1 MNTAGTGQLWVDGVK
16 VAETTAAP
24 VLGNS
29 TFNMLIGANPGT
41 AGDNFRT
48 WPGVIDDVAIWN
60 RPLSIAEVSQLFS
73 SERSVAE
80 LVADGDNDF
89 DGLPN
94 SWEVTNGT
102 LVDTPDADE
111 DPDNDGR
118 TNIQEFNDGTNPQVA
133 DADID
138 GLNDGKEFAAGT
150 RPDLADTD
158 GDGLSDGDEVNIHLT
173 NPTLVDTD
181 ADGFSDSLEITY
193 GTLPNDINSFP
204 TLDKG
209 LLGYWPLDDDLQDDT
224 GNGGNR
230 TYQDIAAGPPA
241 FTAGKFGN
249 GISLDHANNQY
260 VIIDGEGGAPTL
272 TDNGNHNDIMID
284 SNPDAV
290 ARSWNGIIDDVAI
303 WERPLSNSEV
313 TTIFSSTQSLGDQ
326 LGLGTPTVLT
336 VTSIVPATNGSVD
349 LTWTSRENANYSV
362 FLTTD
367 LSVPLLSWETAKENV
382 ASGGATTTT
391 TTTTIPAIEL
401 NGLTKAFFVIREN

>member
-1 MNTAGTGQLWVDGVK
+1 M
-16 VAETTAAP
+16 
-24 VLGNS
+24 
-29 TFNMLIGANPGT
+29 
-41 AGDNFRT
+41 
-48 WPGVIDDVAIWN
+48 
-60 RPLSIAEVSQLFS
+60 
-73 SERSVAE
+73 
-80 LVADGDNDF
+80 
-89 DGLPN
+89 
-94 SWEVTNGT
+94 
-102 LVDTPDADE
+102 
-111 DPDNDGR
+111 
-118 TNIQEFNDGTNPQVA
+118 
-133 DADID
+133 
-138 GLNDGKEFAAGT
+138 
-150 RPDLADTD
+150 
-158 GDGLSDGDEVNIHLT
+158 
-173 NPTLVDTD
+173 
-181 ADGFSDSLEITY
+181 
-193 GTLPNDINSFP
+193 
-204 TLDKG
+204 
-209 LLGYWPLDDDLQDDT
+209 GYWPLDDDLQDDT
-224 GNGGNR
+224 GNGGNG
-230 TYQDIAAGPPA
+230 TYQDIAAGAPA